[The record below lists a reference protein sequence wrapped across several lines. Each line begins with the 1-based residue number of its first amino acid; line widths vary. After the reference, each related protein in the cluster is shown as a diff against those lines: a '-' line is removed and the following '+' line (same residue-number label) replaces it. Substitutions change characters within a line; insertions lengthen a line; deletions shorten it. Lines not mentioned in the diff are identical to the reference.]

1 VRQRLFGVQTV
12 SPESIEFGGLSDTHG
27 SHDEDGSKA
36 DGGRGTGNGATEVK
50 KSTKNRRVEFCVPSN
65 RPS

>member
-1 VRQRLFGVQTV
+1 LVRVQTV
-12 SPESIEFGGLSDTHG
+12 SPESIEFGGLSDGHG

-36 DGGRGTGNGATEVK
+36 DGDGGTGNREAEVE
-50 KSTKNRRVEFCVPSN
+50 KSTKNRRVEFCVTSD